1 VKKDKKALAYSVT
14 EVSGSEFTQ
23 ARETN
28 LANALSGK
36 IVGVNATSL
45 ATGAG
50 GSSRVVIRGNGS
62 LSGDNQ
68 PLYVING
75 MPIDNSTPG
84 GSPTTG
90 GSGHNVDRGDGIGG
104 INPDDIESISVL
116 KGGTAAALYGSR
128 RQWCYF
134 DYYEKGT
141 IRKGI
146 GVEYNAT
153 ATIDDVVDFTD
164 WQYMYGQGDGGVK
177 PTSQAQAVS
186 WGRRSW
192 GAKMDGQPYIAFD
205 GKEHLI
211 LHNKTILRTFTVQVR
226 L

>member
-1 VKKDKKALAYSVT
+1 M
-14 EVSGSEFTQ
+14 
-23 ARETN
+23 
-28 LANALSGK
+28 
-36 IVGVNATSL
+36 
-45 ATGAG
+45 
-50 GSSRVVIRGNGS
+50 IRGNGS

-128 RQWCYF
+128 AANGVILITTK
-134 DYYEKGT
+134 KGT
-141 IRKGI
+141 VRKGI

-192 GAKMDGQPYIAFD
+192 VPKWTDSLTLLSMEKNI
-205 GKEHLI
+205 LI
-211 LHNKTILRTFTVQVR
+211 LHNRTILRTFIVQVQ